1 MADTMHIG
9 KLAERVGTTTRT
21 VRYYEQMGLIK
32 PCHRTSGGFRCYS
45 DKQLAQLRMILNLKD
60 HGFDLDRI
68 KIILRKRRQQGT
80 AGNLAADI
88 LKDLHRKLGELNE
101 QILELQSTKNKVE
114 LTINTLCQC
123 LPCELR
129 VEERLCEDCEHL
141 RTQLQNCV
149 PFFHTIQAN

>member
-1 MADTMHIG
+1 
-9 KLAERVGTTTRT
+9 
-21 VRYYEQMGLIK
+21 
-32 PCHRTSGGFRCYS
+32 
-45 DKQLAQLRMILNLKD
+45 MILNLKD
-60 HGFDLDRI
+60 HGFDLEKI
-68 KIILRKRRQQGT
+68 KAILRKRRQQGT

-88 LKDLHRKLGELNE
+88 LKDLHRKLDELNE
-101 QILELQSTKNKVE
+101 QILELQGTKNKVE

-129 VEERLCEDCEHL
+129 VEERLCEECEHL